1 MRRKYRR
8 APFVWPE
15 DEPVYNDILANKI
28 VQVQILSQGNEL
40 KISEA
45 QQEVRT
51 VYLGAFSGLIVTG
64 VIWLLSAAAGTWMSS
79 GIAIWALVL
88 GGTFIYPLSQLLLR
102 AMGRPASLSR
112 ENPFGMLAM
121 QAAFVIPLCYPL
133 IAAATIHNLNW
144 FYPAFLVVVGAH
156 YLPFIT
162 LYGMWQFGI
171 LSVLLVGLGT
181 VIGIFFPENFSL
193 GGWTGAVVYLLSAFP
208 FKAMAAQRS

>member
-1 MRRKYRR
+1 LDKYIFIWR
-8 APFVWPE
+8 
-15 DEPVYNDILANKI
+15 DK
-28 VQVQILSQGNEL
+28 L

-51 VYLGAFSGLIVTG
+51 VYLGAFSGLIVTAI
-64 VIWLLSAAAGTWMSS
+64 IWLLSAAAGTWTSS

-88 GGTFIYPLSQLLLR
+88 GGTFIFPLSQLLLK
-102 AMGRPASLSR
+102 AMGKPASLSK

-121 QAAFVIPLCYPL
+121 QVAFVIPFCYPL
-133 IAAATIHNLNW
+133 IAAATIHNINW

-156 YLPFIT
+156 YLPFMF

-171 LSVLLVGLGT
+171 LAALLVGLGT
-181 VIGIFFPENFSL
+181 AIGFYFPDSFTL

-208 FKAMAAQRS
+208 FRAIATSRSK